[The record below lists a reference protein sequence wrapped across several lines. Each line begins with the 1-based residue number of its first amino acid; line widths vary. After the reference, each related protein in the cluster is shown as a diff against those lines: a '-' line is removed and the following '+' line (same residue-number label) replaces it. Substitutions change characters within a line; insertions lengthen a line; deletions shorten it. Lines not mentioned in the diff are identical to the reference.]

1 MELKNQSCTHLQTM
15 FSMKFVRYI
24 NFLFF
29 LSVLSLFQASVG
41 VAQNAKVYVIEV
53 EGMIDNGISTYI
65 KRGLD
70 LAKED
75 QQTVAVILHLDT
87 FGGLVDAADEIRKS
101 ILDTPLRTIAFIDKN
116 AASAGALIALA
127 CDSIYMAS
135 GSSMG
140 AATVVQGSGEK
151 ASEKMQ
157 SYMRSLMRS
166 TAEGNGRNPRIAEAM
181 VDESIAIDSVIE
193 AGKLLSLTP
202 TEAIRLGM
210 ADALYDNLDDVLS
223 SLGIENIELVSVS
236 ERWEESLLRFLST
249 PVVSSILM
257 LMMLGGL
264 YFELQSPGVGFPGII
279 SAIGAL
285 LFFAPLYI
293 MGLAQSWE
301 IVLFIVGVILLI
313 LEIFVIPGFGVAG
326 IGGITLIILSLGAA
340 LIGNVGFQFPALS
353 QLGSAIWTLS
363 ITLIIGIAL
372 ISSLAK
378 YLPSNPYFKRLVLED
393 SLQNSNQSNAE
404 ISLVGLTG
412 KAVTPLRPTGT
423 ILLDGKR
430 YTVVSD
436 GEFIDAGSEV
446 EVVSAV
452 SNRIIVTKKV

>member
-1 MELKNQSCTHLQTM
+1 MKEYFRELKLLKHTSLLA
-15 FSMKFVRYI
+15 FSLLTLVNFV
-24 NFLFF
+24 
-29 LSVLSLFQASVG
+29 S
-41 VAQNAKVYVIEV
+41 AQQKVYVIEV

-65 KRGLD
+65 KRGLEIASQD
-70 LAKED
+70 KNSS
-75 QQTVAVILHLDT
+75 AVILHLDT

-101 ILDTPLRTIAFIDKN
+101 ILDSPLKTIAFIDKN

-127 CDSIYMAS
+127 CDSIYMAP
-135 GSSMG
+135 GSSIG
-140 AATVVQGSGEK
+140 AATVVQGTGEK

-166 TAEGNGRNPRIAEAM
+166 TAEENGRNPKVAEAM
-181 VDESIAIDSVIE
+181 VDESLSIDGVIE
-193 AGKLLSLTP
+193 AGKLLSLTAK
-202 TEAIRLGM
+202 EAV
-210 ADALYDNLDDVLS
+210 N
-223 SLGIENIELVSVS
+223 LGIADNECGSLNEASILAGINEAEIISVS
-236 ERWEESLLRFLST
+236 EQWEEELLRFLSL

-279 SAIGAL
+279 AAVGAL

-326 IGGITLIILSLGAA
+326 ISGITLIILSLGAA
-340 LIGNVGFQFPALS
+340 LVGNIGFQFPALS

-393 SLQNSNQSNAE
+393 VSANNVADHQSE
-404 ISLVGLTG
+404 LELLGLIGT
-412 KAVTPLRPTGT
+412 AVSPLRPSGT
-423 ILLDGKR
+423 IQIDGKKL
-430 YTVVSD
+430 TVVSD
-436 GEFIDAGSEV
+436 GEFIDAGTQV
-446 EVVSAV
+446 EIVSSV
-452 SNRIIVTKKV
+452 GNRIIVTKKA